1 MSIKIRKARTEDV
14 KGFMDVKNQLPFKYT
29 DGRKTTTGGFL
40 LGTNEETYLNYIQ
53 NDYCLVAED
62 NEQIIGFGIVLKD
75 ESVRKSDV
83 WERRNEA
90 SWTIDIEAYEDEKI
104 CYFEQLAFLKGHSRQ
119 VLKLAYHLVCF
130 AFQKGHNH
138 LFTTTV
144 KFPITN
150 LAAVPYILKASG
162 NKVGEIDENYPI
174 IGRIQSDIYLINVKE
189 YFSTIENSAFYP
201 FFQQNMIDFK

>member
-29 DGRKTTTGGFL
+29 DENTTTGGFL

-53 NDYCLVAED
+53 NDYCLVAEKD
-62 NEQIIGFGIVLKD
+62 EQIIGFGIVLKD

-83 WERRNEA
+83 WERRKEA
-90 SWTIDIEAYEDEKI
+90 NWTIDIDDYEEEKI
-104 CYFEQLAFLKGHSRQ
+104 CYFEQLAFLKGYSRQ
-119 VLKLAYHLVCF
+119 VLRLAYHLVSY
-130 AFQKGHNH
+130 AFKQGHQH

-162 NKVGEIDENYPI
+162 NKVGNIDEIYPI
-174 IGRIQSDIYLINVKE
+174 IGRIQSDIYLINAKE
-189 YFSTIENSAFYP
+189 YFPTIEKSNIYS
-201 FFQQNMIDFK
+201 FFQQNFIDFK